1 MDCDGLF
8 CSVSP
13 SPVKLRFIF
22 VVLWLFSPPAAGQ
35 PQVIGSL
42 QSIRAA
48 PGDDII
54 LPCHVEPPINVSGLT
69 VEWSRPD
76 LKPDPNDRLS
86 RVDYVH
92 LYRDRREVTDIKIS
106 SYVGRTLLSTEG
118 LGKGDISLK
127 IYNVTLEDEGR
138 FRCFIPKLEGQKKSA
153 IVIFVVEQNS
163 PTTETPLQSRYL
175 QTPDPKEETA
185 DKGVSSRSNVI
196 PVVVF
201 SCLSVFLLMVI
212 LTVGVTK
219 CRKPEVSNVI

>member
-1 MDCDGLF
+1 MLEFLLVMG
-8 CSVSP
+8 
-13 SPVKLRFIF
+13 
-22 VVLWLFSPPAAGQ
+22 VVRQSQ

-42 QSIRAA
+42 QPIRAA

-92 LYRDRREVTDIKIS
+92 LYRDRREVTDIKIA

-127 IYNVTLEDEGR
+127 IYNVRLKTRGDSDASSR
-138 FRCFIPKLEGQKKSA
+138 K
-153 IVIFVVEQNS
+153 QNS
-163 PTTETPLQSRYL
+163 PTTETPLQPRYL

-185 DKGVSSRSNVI
+185 NKGVSSRSNVI

-201 SCLSVFLLMVI
+201 SCLSVFLLM
-212 LTVGVTK
+212 GF
-219 CRKPEVSNVI
+219 

>member
-1 MDCDGLF
+1 MNSG
-8 CSVSP
+8 
-13 SPVKLRFIF
+13 
-22 VVLWLFSPPAAGQ
+22 GQ

-42 QSIRAA
+42 QPIRAA

-54 LPCHVEPPINVSGLT
+54 LPCHLEPPINVSGLT

-127 IYNVTLEDEGR
+127 IYNVTLEDKGR
-138 FRCFIPKLEGQKKSA
+138 FGCFIPKAKLPDHRDA
-153 IVIFVVEQNS
+153 
-163 PTTETPLQSRYL
+163 LQPRNL

-185 DKGVSSRSNVI
+185 NKGVSSRSNVI

-201 SCLSVFLLMVI
+201 SCLSVFLLM
-212 LTVGVTK
+212 GF
-219 CRKPEVSNVI
+219 

>member
-1 MDCDGLF
+1 
-8 CSVSP
+8 
-13 SPVKLRFIF
+13 
-22 VVLWLFSPPAAGQ
+22 Q

-127 IYNVTLEDEGR
+127 IYNSKTPRQQRRHCNLD
-138 FRCFIPKLEGQKKSA
+138 ISKLLILRKKRP
-153 IVIFVVEQNS
+153 I
-163 PTTETPLQSRYL
+163 
-175 QTPDPKEETA
+175 K
-185 DKGVSSRSNVI
+185 
-196 PVVVF
+196 
-201 SCLSVFLLMVI
+201 
-212 LTVGVTK
+212 
-219 CRKPEVSNVI
+219 

>member
-1 MDCDGLF
+1 M
-8 CSVSP
+8 CSYSHE
-13 SPVKLRFIF
+13 S
-22 VVLWLFSPPAAGQ
+22 Q

-42 QSIRAA
+42 QPIRAA

-76 LKPDPNDRLS
+76 LKPDPNDRQS

-127 IYNVTLEDEGR
+127 IYNVTLEDKGR
-138 FRCFIPKLEGQKKSA
+138 FGCFIPKLGGQKQSA
-153 IVIFVVEQNS
+153 IVILVVEQNS
-163 PTTETPLQSRYL
+163 PTTETPLQPRNL

-201 SCLSVFLLMVI
+201 SCLSVFLLMVF
-212 LTVGVTK
+212 LTVGVKK
-219 CRKPEVSNVI
+219 CRKPEVRNVI